1 MSKLN
6 NTENILV
13 LGLVLFIITAIA
25 GALLGF
31 VDEMTYEP
39 RMTQMEKAKN
49 EALKMVLSEADGFDS
64 IDVDSTSFPSIV
76 EAYKATN
83 DAGYA
88 MKVTTKGYGGTIVL
102 FVGLDKEGV
111 VTGMHMLQHQETPGL
126 GANANNPEFK
136 DQFPGKGPEVIG
148 LTKNAPSESEV
159 QAITGAT
166 ITSNAIVNGVN
177 DALAYYEDILAGE
190 EQ

>member
-1 MSKLN
+1 MSRLN
-6 NTENILV
+6 KTENILV

-49 EALKMVLSEADGFDS
+49 EALKMVLSDADGFDTL
-64 IDVDSTSFPSIV
+64 DVDLESYPNIV
-76 EAYKATN
+76 EAYEAAN
-83 DAGYA
+83 GAGYA

-102 FVGLDKEGV
+102 FVGVDDNGV

-136 DQFPGKGPEVIG
+136 GQFPGKGPEVIG
-148 LTKNAPSESEV
+148 LTKSMPSESEV
-159 QAITGAT
+159 EAITGAT

-177 DALAYYEDILAGE
+177 DALAFYEDILAGE
-190 EQ
+190 GQ